1 MPLRNL
7 TYADAFD
14 VLTDENIKSVVIATH
29 NSPDGDA
36 IGSICALEKIL
47 KDLGKEVELIFQ
59 TRVCNKYKNIVGK
72 DRANRMLYPKK
83 KKYDLSILLDT
94 SNENMTYSNI
104 GKLGNRFMVIDHHS
118 DRNIKCDYYLNNEDS
133 STGITIYEIF
143 KDKIIFDEFVS
154 TCIYLSII
162 SDTDCF
168 KNYNTD
174 SKAYLVS
181 YKMIKNNADFS
192 LANSIHNN
200 ISENYIKLLSKT
212 LNKIAFLDNKKIS
225 YLIISEDDIRE
236 TKCSLKE
243 VGKII
248 DFLKSISSVETS
260 ILLIENNNSVVIR
273 MRSTIIDCSK
283 VMKEFG
289 GGGHINSAAAIV
301 RDKDVYDLKDEIIRL
316 LS

>member
-1 MPLRNL
+1 MLLANL
-7 TYADAFD
+7 TSADAFD
-14 VLTDENIKSVVIATH
+14 ILSDKNIKTVVIATH

-59 TRVCNKYKNIVGK
+59 TRVCSKYKCIVGK
-72 DRANRMLYPKK
+72 ERINKILYPKK

-94 SNENMTYSNI
+94 SNENMTYSDI
-104 GKLGNRFMVIDHHS
+104 GKLGDRFMVIDHHN
-118 DRNIKCDYYLNNEDS
+118 DQNIKCDYYLNNKDS

-143 KDKIIFDEFVS
+143 KDKIIFDEFIS

-168 KNYNTD
+168 KNYNTN

-181 YKMIKNNADFS
+181 YKMIKNNADFG

-200 ISENYIKLLSKT
+200 ISENYIKLLSRVLDKIVF
-212 LNKIAFLDNKKIS
+212 LNNKKIL

-243 VGKII
+243 AGKII

-260 ILLIENNNSVVIR
+260 ILLIENNNSVVVRIR
-273 MRSTIIDCSK
+273 SITIDCSK
-283 VMKEFG
+283 IMKEFG
-289 GGGHINSAAAIV
+289 GGGHTNSAATIV
-301 RDKDVYDLKDEIIRL
+301 RNKDIYDLKDEIVRL
-316 LS
+316 LF